1 MKVLFAAS
9 EALPLVKTGG
19 LADVA
24 GALPG
29 ALAALGVDIRVVLPA
44 YRGTLEKLVA
54 PIRLG
59 ELLVRGQRFAIWEGT
74 VAGSA
79 VRHWLIDH
87 PALYAREGDPYH
99 DARHRPWSDNA
110 WRYGCFAE
118 AVARLALGEE
128 TRGWKADVVHGNDWQ
143 CGLAAAWLAL
153 RDPAPRFVFTIHN
166 LAYGG
171 LFPRSAFELLGLP
184 PGWWAIDGLEFHG
197 QMSMLKAGLHWADA
211 ITTVSPTYAR
221 EIRTARFGHG
231 LEGLLEHLAPKLH
244 GILNGIDEAFWNPAS
259 DPYLVQTYG
268 PGSVKAGKAANRA
281 ALSVELGLAPAAN
294 QTLVGIIGRLTEQ
307 KGYDLVLAALPEL
320 MKLPI
325 ELAVLGSGDPALEAA
340 FAAAVIRY
348 PGRIGLKLG
357 YDEGLAHRIEA
368 GADLFLMP
376 SRFEPCGLNQMYS
389 QRYGTVP
396 VVHRVGGLADTVVDA
411 TPKTLKDGS
420 ATGVLFNDADVG
432 GVVYGISRAVELL
445 ADATTRAGLQ
455 HSGMSRDFSWRKAAQ
470 QYLALYRQTTPQA
483 GG

>member
-44 YRGTLEKLVA
+44 YRGTLDKLEA
-54 PIRLG
+54 PTRLG
-59 ELLVRGQRFAIWEGT
+59 ELTVRGQPFVIWQGR
-74 VAGSA
+74 VPNSP
-79 VRHWLIDH
+79 VLHWLIDY
-87 PALYAREGDPYH
+87 PPLYGREGDPYH
-99 DARHRPWSDNA
+99 SRQHQPWADNA

-118 AVARLALGEE
+118 AVARLALGEA
-128 TRGWKADVVHGNDWQ
+128 TGGWKADVVHGNDWQ
-143 CGLAAAWLAL
+143 TGLAAAWLKL
-153 RDPAPRFVFTIHN
+153 RDPSPRFVFTIHN
-166 LAYGG
+166 LAYSG
-171 LFPRSAFELLGLP
+171 LFPRSAFEALGLP

-197 QMSMLKAGLHWADA
+197 QMSMLKAGMYWADA

-221 EIRTARFGHG
+221 EIRSPLFGCG
-231 LEGLLEHLAPKLH
+231 FDGLLEHLSPRLS
-244 GILNGIDEAFWNPAS
+244 GILNGIDVAVWNPAT
-259 DPYLVQTYG
+259 DGHLAKTYNAA
-268 PGSVKAGKAANRA
+268 SLRTGKAANRV
-281 ALSVELGLAPAAN
+281 ALSAELGLRHESS

-307 KGYDLVLAALPEL
+307 KGFDVVLQAMPEL
-320 MKLPI
+320 MQLPI
-325 ELAVLGSGDPALEAA
+325 QLAMLGAGEPELERGFAKAVAQ
-340 FAAAVIRY
+340 Y

-368 GADLFLMP
+368 GTDLFLMP

-411 TPKTLKDGS
+411 TTRTLKNGT
-420 ATGVLFNDADVG
+420 ATGVVFDDADAG
-432 GVVYGISRAVELL
+432 GVLYGVRRALELL
-445 ADATTRAGLQ
+445 ADPVARAGLQ
-455 HSGMSRDFSWRKAAQ
+455 HNGMNRDFSWASSAR
-470 QYLALYRQTTPQA
+470 QYLALYR
-483 GG
+483 